1 MAIDKEKLKQQ
12 LIDIYEG
19 YTKDIND
26 KDTKDK
32 AQKLFFE
39 YVYTAG
45 SLDREFLTAVNGLE
59 HIGWEY
65 SRSTRKERDWKMG
78 QDEAGK
84 ILEKLKSL

>member
-12 LIDIYEG
+12 LIEIYEG

-26 KDTKDK
+26 NDTKEK

-39 YVYTAG
+39 YVYTSS

-65 SRSTRKERDWKMG
+65 SRSTKKEINWKMKVE
-78 QDEAGK
+78 EAIR
-84 ILEKLKSL
+84 ILEKLKGL